1 LILIVDSYAWIEF
14 LIGGRKGPEVR
25 KRLESTDY
33 LITPD
38 LVLAEVARKFGRDG
52 QSETLVRGHLRAVT
66 ALSEV
71 ASITIEVALQVPKAD
86 SDLRAHARGRK
97 LNQPSF
103 ADVVVL
109 SFARALGGKVLTAD
123 AHFEG
128 LPSVEW
134 IGA

>member
-1 LILIVDSYAWIEF
+1 MTLIIDSYAWIEF
-14 LIGGRKGPEVR
+14 LTGGRKGPEVR
-25 KRLESTDY
+25 RRLESVDH

-52 QSETLVRGHLRAVT
+52 QSETLVQGHLRAIT

-71 ASITIEVALQVPKAD
+71 APVTIGGALQTPKAY
-86 SDLRAHARGRK
+86 SDLRAHARRRK

-103 ADVVVL
+103 ADVVIL
-109 SFARALGGKVLTAD
+109 SFARALDGKVLTAD
-123 AHFEG
+123 AHFEA
-128 LPSVEW
+128 LPNVEW